1 MANII
6 ITGGNDG
13 IGWHMTLQFLEDG
26 QRVTVLDVRTD
37 RLEELARQYPD
48 TLFVCAGDVAD
59 EEAIAHCVT
68 EVKERWGSVDIAV
81 HNACVCVFAPFD
93 ETSDADMRCV
103 HDVNFGG
110 AVNLARYALPLMKAQ
125 KSGRLCFVSS
135 GVGVM
140 GFEGLTAYA
149 SSKGAIEALARCLD
163 IECAGTGVNVRL
175 LHPPLTRTASSS
187 PLPVPPQMMADPE
200 KVGRG
205 LARRI
210 GKKGFIICHSAG
222 QQLQTRMAYLF
233 SLKLGR
239 LLSRMTRSAEEDS
252 QQKS

>member
-1 MANII
+1 MSNIM

-13 IGWHMTLQFLEDG
+13 IGWHMTRQFMEDG
-26 QRVTVLDVRTD
+26 HRVVVLDVRTD
-37 RLEELARQYPD
+37 RLEELARQQPEA
-48 TLFVCAGDVAD
+48 LIVCAGDVSDEAD
-59 EEAIAHCVT
+59 VQRCVSEAM
-68 EVKERWGSVDIAV
+68 ERWGGLDIAV
-81 HNACVCVFAPFD
+81 HNACVCIFAPF
-93 ETSDADMRCV
+93 EGTSAADMCRV
-103 HDVNFGG
+103 QDVNFGG
-110 AVNLARYALPLMKAQ
+110 AVNLARCVLPKMKA
-125 KSGRLCFVSS
+125 KKRGTLCFVSS
-135 GVGVM
+135 GVGVT

-163 IECAGTGVNVRL
+163 IECAEAGVNVRL

-222 QQLQTRMAYLF
+222 QQFQTRLAYLF

-239 LLSRMTRSAEEDS
+239 LMSRMTRRAQSGN
-252 QQKS
+252 

>member
-1 MANII
+1 MSNIM

-13 IGWHMTLQFLEDG
+13 IGWHMTRQFLEDG
-26 QRVTVLDVRTD
+26 QRVAVLDVKTD
-37 RLEELARQYPD
+37 RLEELARQHPEA
-48 TLFVCAGDVAD
+48 LIACAGDVSDEAD
-59 EEAIAHCVT
+59 VQRCVSEAM
-68 EVKERWGSVDIAV
+68 ERWGGLDIAV
-81 HNACVCVFAPFD
+81 HNACICVFAPFED
-93 ETSDADMRCV
+93 TSDTDMRRV

-110 AVNLARYALPLMKAQ
+110 AVNLARSVLPLMKAQ
-125 KSGRLCFVSS
+125 RSGRLCFVSS

-149 SSKGAIEALARCLD
+149 TSKGAIEALSRCLE
-163 IECAGTGVNVRL
+163 IECAGTGVDVRL
-175 LHPPLTRTASSS
+175 LHPPLTRTVSSS

-222 QQLQTRMAYLF
+222 QQFQTRLAYLF

-239 LLSRMTRSAEEDS
+239 LMSRMTRHAQDG
-252 QQKS
+252 KK